1 MSRVVVLALVCL
13 ALMLAGA
20 PHARAQA
27 SATDPALA
35 GLIRS
40 LTDRDAGKLAER
52 ALADGGVAIDLGSSY
67 RQLPVARM
75 GDAGEVL
82 VGCVGTLAEANRFFG
97 RDLETGVATP
107 QDSVADIGPRAR
119 AARHGMTPWQ
129 YQFYAGLIERAA
141 AVDPARPKAAT
152 ITIVNA
158 DGAGEGFNS
167 TAAALLP
174 APGNT
179 GANLGQQ
186 RLRLF
191 EEAARIWAAFLD
203 SGVTIRVRANFDP
216 LTPCTTGGG
225 VLGFAGP
232 LQIFRDF
239 PNAPQANT
247 WYAGPLANKLRGQDL
262 DAAEDDI
269 ATAFNSSVDTGCL
282 GAGTRYYYGFDNATP
297 NGTINLL
304 VVLLHE
310 LGHGLGFLSVVDS
323 EDGTLPSGI
332 PDVWSRLM
340 FDRSQGL
347 YWSAMSSAQRLQ
359 SQVNANNVLWD
370 GASVRV
376 ASGFLTAAREGS
388 TGRVELYTPSTLEP
402 GSSVSHWN
410 ASASPNLLMEPAIN
424 PGLPLSLDLTRQ
436 LMRDIGWYR
445 DTTADL
451 VRDTITA
458 VAPASGAFNVGSTV
472 NITWSNTGGFNRN
485 VTIEL
490 STNGG
495 TSWSSVVASN
505 IANTGSFAWTVPNL
519 PTTQARLRVREHDF
533 AEPAGTSAANF
544 TILANTAP
552 TIFAAS
558 PVNLTRGSAAASF
571 PVATV
576 SDAQTPAGSLVVTQV
591 AGGTATG
598 ISATSIVNN
607 AGAVSAQLQA
617 DCSATGGT
625 LRFQVSDGA
634 LASTANLS
642 VNVAFNTAPV
652 LGYPNPVLIAGNG
665 TSFAPTSGPAD
676 NGSITAIAVQ
686 SAGTY
691 TGGIS
696 VAPGTGVVT
705 LSNVQPVGTHV
716 LVIRATDNCGQFT
729 DASFELRVNP
739 ADTPPVFTPVPGGL
753 TRQQGSDAGAA
764 QLVGTVSDPVTPA
777 GNIQVSATGAGTAT
791 GVAVTDVVNSGGNVI
806 ARVAANCAAT
816 SGTRTFQ
823 VIDPQGFS
831 FGELPVN
838 VTANTP
844 PSLGAYAA
852 ALTGVGGSATVS
864 PATPPADNG
873 SVASVSVDTAP
884 AGYTGTISVAPASG
898 VVTIGA
904 AAPAGL
910 WTVSVTTTDNCGIA
924 TLRTF
929 PLEVSADVVFRDG
942 YE

>member
-1 MSRVVVLALVCL
+1 MSRIACLALVGS
-13 ALMLAGA
+13 ALMLAVL
-20 PHARAQA
+20 PPARAQA
-27 SATDPALA
+27 PASDRALA
-35 GLIRS
+35 GLIRT
-40 LTDRDAGKLAER
+40 LTDRDAGGLVENS
-52 ALADGGVAIDLGSSY
+52 LSDGGVAIDLGGRY
-67 RQLPVARM
+67 RQLPVAHA
-75 GDAGEVL
+75 DESGEVF

-97 RDLETGVATP
+97 RDLETGLSIQQVAP
-107 QDSVADIGPRAR
+107 ADDDLRTR

-129 YQFYAGLIERAA
+129 YQFYAGLIARAA
-141 AVDPARPKAAT
+141 GDPARPKAAT
-152 ITIVNA
+152 ITIINA

-167 TAAALLP
+167 SAAALLP
-174 APGNT
+174 APGNP

-191 EEAARIWAAFLD
+191 EEAARIWGGFLD
-203 SGVTIRVRANFDP
+203 SSVAIRVRANFDP
-216 LTPCTTGGG
+216 LTPCTPSGG

-262 DAAEDDI
+262 NPAEDDI
-269 ATAFNSSVDTGCL
+269 ATTFNSSVDTGCL
-282 GAGTRYYYGFDNATP
+282 GAGTRYYYGFDNANP
-297 NGTINLL
+297 NGTVNLL

-323 EDGTLPSGI
+323 DDGTLPAGI

-370 GASVRV
+370 GPSVRI
-376 ASGFLTAAREGS
+376 ASGFLSAARES
-388 TGRVELYTPSTLEP
+388 SSGRVELYTPSVLEQ

-410 ASASPNLLMEPAIN
+410 ASASPNLLMEPVIN
-424 PGLPLSLDLTRQ
+424 AGLPLSLDLTRQ

-458 VAPASGAFNVGSTV
+458 VAPAGGSFNVGSTTT
-472 NITWSNTGGFNRN
+472 ITWTNNGGFNRN

-495 TSWSSVVASN
+495 ISWSTVVANNVAN
-505 IANTGSFAWTVPNL
+505 IGSFSWTVPNL

-533 AEPAGTSAANF
+533 AEPAGVSGANF
-544 TILANTAP
+544 TIVANTAP

-558 PVNLTRGSAAASF
+558 PVNLTRGSPAASF

-576 SDAQTPAGSLVVTQV
+576 SDAQTPAGNLVVTQI

-598 ISATSIVNN
+598 ITASNIVNGN
-607 AGAVSAQLQA
+607 GAVSAQLQA
-617 DCSATGGT
+617 DCTATGGT

-634 LASTANLS
+634 LTSTANLS
-642 VNVAFNTAPV
+642 VNVAFNTPPV
-652 LGYPNPVLIAGNG
+652 LTYPNQVLIAGNG

-686 SAGTY
+686 SSGSY

-705 LSNVQPVGTHV
+705 LSNAQPVGTHV
-716 LVIRATDNCGQFT
+716 VVIRATDNCGQST
-729 DASFELRVNP
+729 DANVELRVDP

-764 QLVGTVSDPVTPA
+764 QFVGTVADPVTPP
-777 GNIQVSATGAGTAT
+777 GNIQVFPFGIGTAT
-791 GVAVTDVVNSGGNVI
+791 GVIATQVLNSGGNVT
-806 ARVAANCAAT
+806 ARVAANCTAT
-816 SGTRTFQ
+816 SGTIPFQ
-823 VIDPQGFS
+823 IIDPQGFS
-831 FGELPVN
+831 FGQLPVD
-838 VTANTP
+838 VTANSP
-844 PSLGAYAA
+844 PSLGAYPA
-852 ALTGVGGSATVS
+852 ALIGVGSSATVAPGS
-864 PATPPADNG
+864 PPADNG
-873 SVASVSVDTAP
+873 SVASVTVDIAP
-884 AGYTGTISVAPASG
+884 AGYTGTISVLPATG
-898 VVTIGA
+898 VVTVGA
-904 AAPAGL
+904 TAPAGL
-910 WTVSVTTTDNCGIA
+910 WTISVTATDNCGVS
-924 TLRTF
+924 TVRMF
-929 PLEVSADVVFRDG
+929 PLEISADVVFRDG